1 MHPWTRPA
9 EPDELKNNRAEL
21 TLEFIR
27 ERRKSGK
34 TPACSW
40 PKVRNTEGELETL
53 QVMLSRSTLQH
64 CNYCDNYMGYSSRD
78 TIDHFLPKKHFS
90 HQAYAWGNLYLC
102 CDGCQRKGTK
112 YDRQV
117 LRPDAADYSF
127 SRYFRYKRN
136 GELVVIAEDDTDR
149 IRAEITIKILD
160 LNDAELVSDR
170 RLAFNQHS
178 IQRQRPI
185 PPGLDPQ
192 TALRRAE
199 MLKACHDDKPF
210 RCFFAQDAR

>member
-9 EPDELKNNRAEL
+9 EPAELQNKRSEL
-21 TLEFIR
+21 TLNFIK
-27 ERRKSGK
+27 ERKQTGK

-40 PKVRNTEGELETL
+40 PKVTNADGEIETL
-53 QVMLSRSTLQH
+53 QTLLARSTIQH
-64 CNYCDNYMGYSSRD
+64 CNYCDNRMGYSSRD

-90 HQAYAWGNLYLC
+90 HQAYAWRNLYLC

-112 YDRQV
+112 YHYQV
-117 LRPDAADYSF
+117 LRPDTADYSF

-136 GELVVIAEDDTDR
+136 GELAVIADEGPDR
-149 IRAEITIKILD
+149 VRAEKTIEILD
-160 LNDAELVSDR
+160 LNDDVLVSDR
-170 RLAFNQHS
+170 MLAFNQHS
-178 IQRQRPI
+178 KPRQRPV

-199 MLKACHDDKPF
+199 MLKASYDDKPF
-210 RCFFAQDAR
+210 RCFFSQENC